1 MILEYF
7 IIVGSLSAYF
17 EFWVIYN
24 LCTMYIDIGM
34 SYTMGL
40 QIMHFQILLTYCKCE
55 VEVIIKLYRIALN
68 LEVESK
74 MPESDVSFVKK
85 NAFVFHFN
93 FRI

>member
-1 MILEYF
+1 
-7 IIVGSLSAYF
+7 
-17 EFWVIYN
+17 
-24 LCTMYIDIGM
+24 MYIDIGM

-74 MPESDVSFVKK
+74 MPKIDVSFVKK
-85 NAFVFHFN
+85 KCLCFSFQP
-93 FRI
+93 